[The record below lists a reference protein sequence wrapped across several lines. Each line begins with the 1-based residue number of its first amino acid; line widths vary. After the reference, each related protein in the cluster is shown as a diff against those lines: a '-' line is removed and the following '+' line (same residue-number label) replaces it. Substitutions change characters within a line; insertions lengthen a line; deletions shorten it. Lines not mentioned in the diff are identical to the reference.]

1 MDMENLYNRVMIID
15 DSYVD
20 RYVAEHTLK
29 FYHSADKVIQ
39 EESGIRALEYLKENI
54 NKPGNLPEV
63 ILLDIQMP
71 LMDGFAFLD
80 EFKKLPLFIQG
91 FCKIFMISSSVDF
104 FDVKRVKSHPMIR
117 GFINKPLV
125 LENLSI
131 II

>member
-1 MDMENLYNRVMIID
+1 MENLYNRVMIID

-29 FYHSADKVIQ
+29 YYHSANNVIQ
-39 EESGIRALEYLKENI
+39 EESGMQALEYLKDNI
-54 NKPGNLPEV
+54 NTPDNLPEV

-71 LMDGFAFLD
+71 LMDGFAFLE
-80 EFKKLPLFIQG
+80 EFKKLPMFIQS
-91 FCKIFMISSSVDF
+91 FCKIFVISSSIDF
-104 FDVKRVKSHPMIR
+104 FDLKRVKAHPMIR

-125 LENLSI
+125 FENLSI

>member
-1 MDMENLYNRVMIID
+1 MIID

-29 FYHSADKVIQ
+29 FYHSAEEVIQ
-39 EESGIRALEYLKENI
+39 EESGMQALEYLKQNFD
-54 NKPGNLPEV
+54 KPDKLPEV

-71 LMDGFAFLD
+71 LMDGFAFLE
-80 EFKKLPLFIQG
+80 EFKKLPAFIQG
-91 FCKIFMISSSVDF
+91 FCKIFMLSSSIDF
-104 FDVKRVKSHPMIR
+104 FDMKRVKGHPMIS

-125 LENLSI
+125 LENLNI